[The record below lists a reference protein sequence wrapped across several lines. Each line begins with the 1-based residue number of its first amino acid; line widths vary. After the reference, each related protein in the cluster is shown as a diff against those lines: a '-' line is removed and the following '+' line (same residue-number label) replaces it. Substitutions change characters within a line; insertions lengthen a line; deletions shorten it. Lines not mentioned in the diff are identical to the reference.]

1 MKRCSVRIALAA
13 LVAFAIVGVSGCAS
27 VEQAKSYV
35 QAKFRSGK
43 TKAQMLSSEGE
54 MVTQQELAA
63 MTSGFADRYMTYIS
77 DACEQILK
85 DNKDPEQRRRAHQV
99 RLVQT
104 NSIYDIVTN
113 ADPFT
118 QLLDLTLVVTLQ
130 STVWIDEDQAEA
142 WFGDRAPALI
152 SASRHAREDI
162 WKIAGRVMKPDQLEV
177 IDHLIFEWRQK
188 NPDVQMVSYVRFD
201 DFSASRGNSVVADV
215 KSGGGLLA
223 PVGEA
228 TKAVDEVRLL
238 GERAFYLGKR
248 MPFLVNWQVES
259 AVDNVVNEPN
269 IKGVTDSVQNVT
281 RTIDRLPQDIARER
295 QSIFAELDRKRPMI
309 NAVFT
314 QYRGAI
320 GDTDKL
326 VGSVQN
332 VANATN
338 ELMQQ
343 LRMTT
348 QSLDTTMGVIDKTF
362 LAPGRGQPKPA
373 NEKPFDIE
381 DYTRSVTA
389 VTAALREANV
399 LLNNTNGTLDAS
411 RPDSPLKRVSLL
423 ATDRIDY
430 ALNQS
435 KDMVDRAF
443 WRAAALIVLF
453 FVLLGCYR
461 LFSVRVSRRA
471 APGGQDA

>member
-1 MKRCSVRIALAA
+1 MKRCSVRIALAT
-13 LVAFAIVGVSGCAS
+13 LVAFAIAGVTGCAS
-27 VEQAKSYV
+27 VEQARSYV

-43 TKAQMLSSEGE
+43 TKSQMLSSEGE
-54 MVTQQELAA
+54 MITQQELAA

-85 DNKDPEQRRRAHQV
+85 DNKDTEQRRRAHQV

-130 STVWIDEDQAEA
+130 STVWIDEDQADA

-152 SASRHAREDI
+152 SASRRAREDI

-177 IDHLIFEWRQK
+177 IDHMIFEWRQK

-201 DFSASRGNSVVADV
+201 DFSAARGKSVVADV
-215 KSGGGLLA
+215 KGGGGLLA

-269 IKGVTDSVQNVT
+269 IKGVADSVQNVT

-320 GDTDKL
+320 GETDKL

-343 LRMTT
+343 LRLTT

-389 VTAALREANV
+389 VTAALREANQ
-399 LLNNTNGTLDAS
+399 LLSNTSGTLDSS

-461 LFSVRVSRRA
+461 MFSVRVGRRA
-471 APGGQDA
+471 PASGQGV